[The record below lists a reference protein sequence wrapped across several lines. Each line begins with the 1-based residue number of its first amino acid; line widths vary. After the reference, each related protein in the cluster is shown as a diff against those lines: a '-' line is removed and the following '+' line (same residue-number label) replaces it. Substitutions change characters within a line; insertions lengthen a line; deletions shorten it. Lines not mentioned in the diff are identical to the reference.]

1 MKQYFMNPL
10 VFAAPIPGKPL
21 ILYTTALSESLG
33 ALLAQYNEEG
43 KENALYYLSR
53 RLLPTEVNYPPIEK
67 HCLALIFA
75 AQKLRHYMLSHK
87 VNLISRINPL
97 QYLMTRPTLSGRLAR
112 WSMILSQFDIIFTL
126 LRAVKGRAIADFLAA
141 YPTEDDFPIND
152 ELPDEQVIELE
163 KNEKFTWEFYFDGA
177 ASIQQGESEETL
189 PGQAGIGIVFVTPDR
204 GIMYY
209 SYHLSESRTNNE
221 AEYETL
227 ITGLELTILNG
238 IEEIKIFGDSQLVI
252 NQIARIF
259 KVLKNTLVPYHQY
272 VMHLLEQILN
282 VTLYRIPRGKN
293 STADALAKLAKALAF
308 PEEDS
313 IPIEVQG
320 RQVLSPIDLEHISR
334 ECSTEVKIVSAVND
348 EGLDWRKPFIEYL
361 QENKL
366 PQEKSAADKIKRR
379 SLSYSLI
386 NNTLN
391 KRSFDQMW
399 LRCLNKSEAQ
409 KIVEE
414 VHAGLCGAHQS
425 GPKMKMKIKRMG
437 YYWPSMIDDCMKIA
451 RHGHQCQVH
460 GVVLHQPPNVLHP
473 TIASWPFESWGT
485 DIIGS
490 IDPPSSRG
498 HRFILAATD
507 YFSKCAEAVPL
518 REVKA
523 QQVLKFF
530 KENVVY
536 RFGVPHWN
544 ILDNGR
550 SFRNTK
556 IKSFSKRHNI
566 DWRYS
571 TIYYP
576 RANGLAEAFNKTLIQ
591 ILKKTLDD
599 NKRQWHEKLVEAL
612 WAYRTTYR
620 TLTQSTTFALVF
632 SSEAVIPLEV
642 QLPSL
647 RVVVNYQINTEQNA
661 RLGLEELEGLEE
673 KRLQAQQN
681 LKLYKAKMIQ
691 AHDKLVH
698 PRTFQVG
705 DLVLVL

>member
-1 MKQYFMNPL
+1 MRCEPQLQEQHAIEILLKNIHGPVAFLLKGFTIKTFEKLLNKASNLQEEVSQLPFAKDSTSLEMKKLKPQKVLEKKSGTVSAVDKGKQPMQTHLRKLPAKLSIYDAL
-10 VFAAPIPGKPL
+10 VLSKEMRE
-21 ILYTTALSESLG
+21 ALVK
-33 ALLAQYNEEG
+33 ALLDPEICMAQLASTQCDEE
-43 KENALYYLSR
+43 ALYFK
-53 RLLPTEVNYPPIEK
+53 EVP
-67 HCLALIFA
+67 
-75 AQKLRHYMLSHK
+75 
-87 VNLISRINPL
+87 
-97 QYLMTRPTLSGRLAR
+97 
-112 WSMILSQFDIIFTL
+112 
-126 LRAVKGRAIADFLAA
+126 
-141 YPTEDDFPIND
+141 
-152 ELPDEQVIELE
+152 
-163 KNEKFTWEFYFDGA
+163 